1 MANGGASISSK
12 TVDILRRLI
21 LERPTD
27 FDTRL
32 HLAELLIAQTQG
44 DEAMGILGEALALK
58 PEDPKALRMYA
69 RLCYERHSYEEARS
83 RLQLAARNGP
93 PDAKSDMLLARVH
106 MRLGNRKAAEEA
118 YDRAVHTDPSAS
130 DQPLLDV
137 IRSGKPAEAPALKY
151 GSSAGEAF
159 YEGESSGITFG
170 DVGGM
175 EEVKEHLRM
184 NIILPLR
191 SPELF
196 KTYGKR
202 VGGGILMYGP
212 PGCGKTYIAR
222 ALAGECNA
230 TFYGVGIHEI
240 LDAFVGSSEK
250 NMHKLFDQA
259 RRNAPAV
266 IFLDEIDALGQKRG
280 GGGDPWGRALR
291 GTVDTLLTEMDN
303 LGKPD
308 KPVLVIGATNTPW
321 AVDPALRRSGR
332 FDRVVFVP
340 PPDRKA
346 REEILRLHLRGK
358 PTEED
363 VDVEKI
369 AVKLE
374 KFSGADIRTLV
385 DRAVEEAIKR
395 AMKSG
400 KTERIT
406 TANLL
411 DAAKG
416 MRPTTE
422 EWLATA
428 QDYARYSNE
437 GGAYDQVKAY
447 LDKNP

>member
-1 MANGGASISSK
+1 VSISTK
-12 TVDILRRLI
+12 TIEILRRLI

-32 HLAELLIAQTQG
+32 HLAELLMAQTKG
-44 DEAMGILGEALALK
+44 DEALGVLNEALALK
-58 PEDPKALRMYA
+58 PEDPRALRMYA
-69 RLCYERHSYEEARS
+69 RLCYDRHSYEEAKS
-83 RLQLAARNGP
+83 KLQAAARNGP
-93 PDAKSDMLLARVH
+93 PDAKSDMLLARVY

-118 YDRAVHTDPSAS
+118 YDRAVHADPSVADTSLLDAIHSSKPSEPPAVRYGASAS
-130 DQPLLDV
+130 D
-137 IRSGKPAEAPALKY
+137 
-151 GSSAGEAF
+151 AF

-196 KTYGKR
+196 REYGKR

-212 PGCGKTYIAR
+212 PGCGKTYISR

-230 TFYGVGIHEI
+230 TFYAVGIHEI

-250 NMHKLFDQA
+250 NMHKLFEQA
-259 RRNAPAV
+259 RRTAPAV
-266 IFLDEIDALGQKRG
+266 IFLDEIDALGQKRS
-280 GGGDPWGRALR
+280 GGGDAWGRALR
-291 GTVDTLLTEMDN
+291 GTVNTLLAEMDN

-321 AVDPALRRSGR
+321 SVDPALKRSGR

-369 AVKLE
+369 SLKLE
-374 KFSGADIRTLV
+374 KYSGADIRTLV

-428 QDYARYSNE
+428 HDYARYSNE